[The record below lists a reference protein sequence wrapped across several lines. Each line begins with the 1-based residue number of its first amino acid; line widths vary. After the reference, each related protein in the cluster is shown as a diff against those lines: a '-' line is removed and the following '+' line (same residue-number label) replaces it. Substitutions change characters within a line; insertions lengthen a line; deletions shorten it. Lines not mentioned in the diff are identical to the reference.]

1 MADIR
6 PLAGKGDVE
15 IYNAVRNACSPQFQ
29 TRVPAATQGNIR
41 NAVDNMR
48 NYPYL
53 RDEFT
58 GVLIQRL
65 IGLYIQHADWDDP
78 LKLIGSPRTLKR
90 YGSTYEQAAVG
101 LVQART
107 RNFNKEY
114 LGDDV
119 YGRYNVPTASVFHAL
134 TFDHYYPVTIPED
147 ALLTAFD
154 GESGMSD
161 YIAEIMNAPILSD
174 RNDMYVMKTQTFAEY
189 ARKGGFFRVHTAD
202 VGASNSTETDAKS
215 LLRLIQQTAN
225 ELKSLPLSAMP
236 RYNAMSW
243 TTPWRDSEAILF
255 ATPQVIAAL
264 NVEALAAAFN
274 IDKANVPYRIIP
286 IPEDMFGIGGT
297 AGKVQAVLTSED
309 FFFQWDEMLE
319 TTNSPVNPIDGTRN
333 IFYKHRG
340 SITPNPFTNAI
351 LFWTGEGSRTDTTVN
366 PDTLT
371 TSKPTFTLKVR
382 KYGQSAVTPQ
392 NVSRGD
398 LVQVEATI
406 TSANKATASYQP
418 VGIKYMLEGATSQ
431 FTIIDNDGI
440 LHCGLDETAE
450 SLKVTAQATY
460 INPTTPEIDQ
470 TVSAALDVPVVGT
483 WVGGIK
489 IGALTALAI
498 TPETVT
504 VKAHES
510 VKLTCM
516 AVKTDGTKLDVSNLA
531 NWSVNLNATIDKTG
545 KLTGTTAGSAKVT
558 VKFAGVTAEKTVTVA
573 AAASAR

>member
-1 MADIR
+1 MSNIR

-15 IYNAVRNACSPQFQ
+15 IFNAVRSATSPQFQ
-29 TRVPAATQGNIR
+29 TRIPSATQGNIR
-41 NAVDNMR
+41 NAVDTMR
-48 NYPYL
+48 NFPYL

-65 IGLYIQHADWDDP
+65 IGLYVQHADWDDP

-101 LVQART
+101 LVKART

-119 YGRYNVPTASVFHAL
+119 YGRYSLPTASVFHPL

-174 RNDMYVMKTQTFAEY
+174 RNDMYVMKTQCFAEY
-189 ARKGGFFRVHTAD
+189 ARKGGFYRVQSPD
-202 VGASNSTETDAKS
+202 VGAANSTEADAKG
-215 LLRLIQQTAN
+215 LLRQIQEMAN
-225 ELKSLPLSAMP
+225 TLKSLPMSSMA
-236 RYNAMSW
+236 RFNAMSW
-243 TTPWRDSEAILF
+243 VTPWRDSEAILF
-255 ATPQVIAAL
+255 ATPAVIAAL

-286 IPEDMFGIGGT
+286 IPEDMFGLGGDS
-297 AGKVQAVLTSED
+297 GKVQAVLTTED

-340 SITPNPFTNAI
+340 SITPNPFANAI
-351 LFWTGEGSRTDTTVN
+351 LFWTGEGSADTIVL

-371 TSKPTFTLKVR
+371 TGKPTFEIRLR
-382 KYGQSAVTPQ
+382 KYGETAITPQ

-398 LVQVEATI
+398 LVQVVSTI
-406 TSANKATASYQP
+406 ESANKATATFQP
-418 VGIKYMLEGATSQ
+418 VGIKYAVEGATSQ
-431 FTIIDNDGI
+431 FTTIDNDGI
-440 LHCGLDETAE
+440 LRCGLDETAE
-450 SLKVTAQATY
+450 TLKVTAQATY
-460 INPTTPEIDQ
+460 INPATPEIDQ

-483 WVGGIK
+483 WLGGWKPDNIVSLSIK
-489 IGALTALAI
+489 ADAEPA
-498 TPETVT
+498 T
-504 VKAHES
+504 VKAGETIALHAIAKKANGELQDVTNFCAWTGDEFAS
-510 VKLTCM
+510 VQPNGVVTGIKQ
-516 AVKTDGTKLDVSNLA
+516 GS
-531 NWSVNLNATIDKTG
+531 ATIKAKFAG
-545 KLTGTTAGSAKVT
+545 QVSGTEKVT
-558 VKFAGVTAEKTVTVA
+558 VTA
-573 AAASAR
+573 

>member
-1 MADIR
+1 MSNIR
-6 PLAGKGDVE
+6 PLAGKGDAE
-15 IYNAVRNACSPQFQ
+15 IFDAVRSATSPQFQ
-29 TRVPAATQGNIR
+29 ARIPSATQGNIR
-41 NAVDNMR
+41 NAVDTMR
-48 NYPYL
+48 NFPYL
-53 RDEFT
+53 RDEFV

-65 IGLYIQHADWDDP
+65 IGLYVQHADWDDP

-101 LVQART
+101 LVKART
-107 RNFNKEY
+107 RNFSKEY

-119 YGRYNVPTASVFHAL
+119 YGRYNVPTASVFHPL

-154 GESGMSD
+154 GETGMADFIS
-161 YIAEIMNAPILSD
+161 EIMNAPILSD
-174 RNDMYVMKTQTFAEY
+174 RNDMYVMKTQCFAEY
-189 ARKGGFFRVHTAD
+189 ARKGGFYRVHTKD
-202 VGASNSTETDAKS
+202 VGAPESTEADAKN

-225 ELKSLPLSAMP
+225 ELKSSPMSSMP
-236 RYNAMSW
+236 KYNAMSW
-243 TTPWRDSEAILF
+243 VTPWRDSEAILF

-274 IDKANVPYRIIP
+274 IDRANVPYRIIP

-297 AGKVQAVLTSED
+297 AGKVQAVLTTED
-309 FFFQWDEMLE
+309 FFFCWDEMLE

-340 SITPNPFTNAI
+340 SITPNPFANAI
-351 LFWTGEGSRTDTTVN
+351 LFWTGEGSAESVTL

-371 TSKPTFTLKVR
+371 TSKPDFVLRVK
-382 KYGQSAVTPQ
+382 KYGQPAVTPQ

-398 LVQVEATI
+398 LVQVEATVS
-406 TSANKATASYQP
+406 SANKDTASFQP
-418 VGIKYMLEGATSQ
+418 TGITYGLEGAGSQ

-460 INPTTPEIDQ
+460 IDPAVPEIDQ

-489 IGALTALAI
+489 VGALSSL
-498 TPETVT
+498 TVEGADT
-504 VKAHES
+504 VKAGKS
-510 VKLTCM
+510 VKLTAY
-516 AVKTDGTKLDVSNLA
+516 AVKTDGSRQDVSNLA
-531 NWSVNLNATIDKTG
+531 DWTVDAHAEVDKTG
-545 KLTGTTAGSAKVT
+545 KVTGKSAGSAKVAA
-558 VKFAGVTAEKTVTVA
+558 KFAGATAEKTITVTA
-573 AAASAR
+573 

>member
-29 TRVPAATQGNIR
+29 IRVPAATQGNIR

-65 IGLYIQHADWDDP
+65 IGLYIRHADWDDP

-119 YGRYNVPTASVFHAL
+119 YGRYSLPTASVFHPL
-134 TFDHYYPVTIPED
+134 TFDHYYPVTVPED

-174 RNDMYVMKTQTFAEY
+174 RNDMYVMKVQTFAEY
-189 ARKGGFFRVHTAD
+189 ARKGGFYRVHTND
-202 VGASNSTETDAKS
+202 VGASNSTETDAKN

-274 IDKANVPYRIIP
+274 IDRANVPYRIIP
-286 IPEDMFGIGGT
+286 IPEDMFGIGGIT
-297 AGKVQAVLTSED
+297 GKVQAVLTSED

-340 SITPNPFTNAI
+340 SITPNPFANAV
-351 LFWTGEGSRTDTTVN
+351 LFWTGEGSRTETTVN

-371 TSKPTFTLKVR
+371 TSKPTFTLKVK
-382 KYGQSAVTPQ
+382 KYGQPAVTPQ

-406 TSANKATASYQP
+406 TSANKETASYQP

-431 FTIIDNDGI
+431 FTAIDNDGI

-460 INPTTPEIDQ
+460 INPATPEIDQ

-489 IGALTALAI
+489 IGALSALTI

-504 VKAHES
+504 VKANES

-516 AVKTDGTKLDVSNLA
+516 AVKTDGTKADVSNLA
-531 NWSVNLNATIDKTG
+531 NWSVNSNATIDKTG
-545 KLTGTTAGSAKVT
+545 KLTGSSDGSAKVT
-558 VKFAGVTAEKTVTVA
+558 VKFAGATAEKTVTVTS
-573 AAASAR
+573 ASSR

>member
-1 MADIR
+1 MSDIR

-29 TRVPAATQGNIR
+29 IRVPAATQGNIR

-119 YGRYNVPTASVFHAL
+119 YGRYSLPTASVFHPL
-134 TFDHYYPVTIPED
+134 TFDHYYPVTVPED

-174 RNDMYVMKTQTFAEY
+174 RNDMYVMKVQTFAEY
-189 ARKGGFFRVHTAD
+189 ARKGGFFRVHTND
-202 VGASNSTETDAKS
+202 VGASTSTEADAKN

-274 IDKANVPYRIIP
+274 IDRANVPYRIIP

-297 AGKVQAVLTSED
+297 AGRVQAVLTSED

-340 SITPNPFTNAI
+340 SITPNPFANAV
-351 LFWTGEGSRTDTTVN
+351 LFWTGEGSRTETTVN

-371 TSKPTFTLKVR
+371 TGKPTFALKVR
-382 KYGQSAVTPQ
+382 KYGQTAVTPQ

-406 TSANKATASYQP
+406 TGANKATASYQP

-431 FTIIDNDGI
+431 FTVIDNDGI

-460 INPTTPEIDQ
+460 INPATPEIDQ

-489 IGALTALAI
+489 IGALSALAI

-504 VKAHES
+504 VKANES

-516 AVKTDGTKLDVSNLA
+516 AVKTDGTKADVSNLA
-531 NWSVNLNATIDKTG
+531 NWSVDSGATIDKTG
-545 KLTGTTAGSAKVT
+545 KLTGTATETAKVT
-558 VKFAGVTAEKTVTVA
+558 VKFAGATAEKTVTVT
-573 AAASAR
+573 AASGR

>member
-1 MADIR
+1 MSNIR

-15 IYNAVRNACSPQFQ
+15 IFNAVRSATSPQFQ
-29 TRVPAATQGNIR
+29 TRIPAATQGNIR
-41 NAVDNMR
+41 NAVDTMR
-48 NYPYL
+48 NFPYL

-101 LVQART
+101 LVKART

-119 YGRYNVPTASVFHAL
+119 YGRYSLPTASVFHPL

-174 RNDMYVMKTQTFAEY
+174 RNDMYIMKTQCFAEY
-189 ARKGGFFRVHTAD
+189 ARKGGFYRVHTKD
-202 VGASNSTETDAKS
+202 VGAPDSTEADAKN
-215 LLRLIQQTAN
+215 LLRLIQQIAN
-225 ELKSLPLSAMP
+225 ELKASPMSAMP

-243 TTPWRDSEAILF
+243 VTPWRDGEAILF
-255 ATPQVIAAL
+255 ATPAVIAAL

-274 IDKANVPYRIIP
+274 IDKVNVPYRIIP
-286 IPEDMFGIGGT
+286 IPEDMFGIGGNG
-297 AGKVQAVLTSED
+297 GKVQAVLTMED

-340 SITPNPFTNAI
+340 SVTPNPFANAI
-351 LFWTGEGSRTDTTVN
+351 LFWTGEGSSDTIVL

-371 TSKPTFTLKVR
+371 TSKPTFEIRLR
-382 KYGQSAVTPQ
+382 KYGETAITPQ

-398 LVQVEATI
+398 LVQVVSTI
-406 TSANKATASYQP
+406 SSANKDTATFQP
-418 VGIKYMLEGATSQ
+418 VGIKYAVEGATSQ
-431 FTIIDNDGI
+431 FTTIDNDGI
-440 LHCGLDETAE
+440 LRCGLDETAE
-450 SLKVTAQATY
+450 TLKITAQATY
-460 INPTTPEIDQ
+460 INPATPEIDQ

-483 WVGGIK
+483 WLGGWKPDNIVSLSIK
-489 IGALTALAI
+489 ADAEPA
-498 TPETVT
+498 T
-504 VKAHES
+504 VKAGETIALHAIAKKANGELQDVTNFCAWTGDEFAS
-510 VKLTCM
+510 VQPNGVVTGIKQ
-516 AVKTDGTKLDVSNLA
+516 GS
-531 NWSVNLNATIDKTG
+531 ATIKAKFAG
-545 KLTGTTAGSAKVT
+545 QVSGTEKVT
-558 VKFAGVTAEKTVTVA
+558 VTA
-573 AAASAR
+573 

>member
-1 MADIR
+1 MSNVR
-6 PLAGKGDVE
+6 PLASKGDVE
-15 IYNAVRNACSPQFQ
+15 IFNAVRNATSPQFQ
-29 TRVPAATQGNIR
+29 VRIPSATQGNIR
-41 NAVDNMR
+41 NAVDTMR
-48 NYPYL
+48 NFPYL

-101 LVQART
+101 LVKART

-119 YGRYNVPTASVFHAL
+119 YGRYSLPTASVFHPL

-154 GESGMSD
+154 GESGMAD

-174 RNDMYVMKTQTFAEY
+174 RNDMYLMKTQCFAEY
-189 ARKGGFFRVHTAD
+189 ARKGGFYRVHTKD
-202 VGASNSTETDAKS
+202 VGAADSTEADAKN

-225 ELKSLPLSAMP
+225 ELKASPMSAMP

-243 TTPWRDSEAILF
+243 VTPWRDSEAILF

-286 IPEDMFGIGGT
+286 IPEEMFGIGGA
-297 AGKVQAVLTSED
+297 AGKVQAVLTTED
-309 FFFQWDEMLE
+309 FFFCWDEMLE
-319 TTNSPVNPIDGTRN
+319 TTTSPVNPIDGTRN

-340 SITPNPFTNAI
+340 SITPNPFANAV
-351 LFWTGEGSRTDTTVN
+351 LFWTGEGSNESVTL

-371 TSKPTFTLKVR
+371 TSTPEFTLRVM
-382 KYGQSAVTPQ
+382 KYGQPSVTPE

-398 LVQVEATI
+398 LVQVESEI
-406 TSANKATASYQP
+406 TSANKDTASFQP
-418 VGIKYMLEGATSQ
+418 IGIEYKIEGATSQ
-431 FTIIDNDGI
+431 FTSIDNGGI
-440 LHCGLDETAE
+440 LRCGLDETAE
-450 SLKVTAQATY
+450 VLKVTAQATY
-460 INPTTPEIDQ
+460 IDPAHPEIDQ
-470 TVSAALDVPVVGT
+470 TVSAALSVPVVGQ
-483 WVGGIK
+483 WLGGWK
-489 IGALTALAI
+489 TGAIESLEIQGEKAVKSGKHVALKAI
-498 TPETVT
+498 AT
-504 VKAHES
+504 
-510 VKLTCM
+510 
-516 AVKTDGTKLDVSNLA
+516 KTDGNTADVTNLA
-531 NWSVNLNATIDKTG
+531 MWTVDANATITPNG
-545 KLTGTTAGSAKVT
+545 VLTGTGTAAGAANVT
-558 VKFAGVTAEKTVTVA
+558 AKFAGATGTAKITVTA
-573 AAASAR
+573 

>member
-1 MADIR
+1 MSNVR

-15 IYNAVRNACSPQFQ
+15 IFNAVRSATSPQFQ
-29 TRVPAATQGNIR
+29 TRIPSATQGNIR
-41 NAVDNMR
+41 NAVDTMR
-48 NYPYL
+48 NFPYL

-65 IGLYIQHADWDDP
+65 IGLYVQHADWDDP

-101 LVQART
+101 LVKART

-119 YGRYNVPTASVFHAL
+119 YGRYSLPTASVFHPL

-174 RNDMYVMKTQTFAEY
+174 RNDMYVMKTQCFAEY
-189 ARKGGFFRVHTAD
+189 ARKGGFYRVQSPD
-202 VGASNSTETDAKS
+202 VGAANSTEADAKG
-215 LLRLIQQTAN
+215 LLRQIQEMAN
-225 ELKSLPLSAMP
+225 TLKSLPMSSMA
-236 RYNAMSW
+236 RFNAMSW
-243 TTPWRDSEAILF
+243 VTPWRDSEAILF
-255 ATPQVIAAL
+255 ATPAVIAAL

-286 IPEDMFGIGGT
+286 IPEDMFGLGGDS
-297 AGKVQAVLTSED
+297 GKVQAVLTTED
-309 FFFQWDEMLE
+309 FFFCWDEMLE

-340 SITPNPFTNAI
+340 SITPNPFANAI
-351 LFWTGEGSRTDTTVN
+351 LFWTGEGSTDTIVL

-371 TSKPTFTLKVR
+371 TGKPTFEIRLR
-382 KYGQSAVTPQ
+382 KYGETAITPQ

-398 LVQVEATI
+398 LVQVASTI
-406 TSANKATASYQP
+406 TSANKDTATFQP
-418 VGIKYMLEGATSQ
+418 VGIKYAVEGATSQ
-431 FTIIDNDGI
+431 FTTIDNDGI
-440 LHCGLDETAE
+440 LRCGLDETAE
-450 SLKVTAQATY
+450 TLKVTAQATY
-460 INPTTPEIDQ
+460 INPATPEIDQ

-483 WVGGIK
+483 WLGGWKPDNIVSLSIK
-489 IGALTALAI
+489 ADAEPA
-498 TPETVT
+498 T
-504 VKAHES
+504 VKAGETIALHAIAKKANGELQDVTNFCAWTGDEFAS
-510 VKLTCM
+510 VQPNGVVTGIKQ
-516 AVKTDGTKLDVSNLA
+516 GS
-531 NWSVNLNATIDKTG
+531 ATIKAKFAG
-545 KLTGTTAGSAKVT
+545 QVSGTEKVT
-558 VKFAGVTAEKTVTVA
+558 VTA
-573 AAASAR
+573 

>member
-1 MADIR
+1 MSNIR

-15 IYNAVRNACSPQFQ
+15 IFNAVRSATSPQFQ
-29 TRVPAATQGNIR
+29 TRIPSATQGNIR
-41 NAVDNMR
+41 NAVDAMR
-48 NYPYL
+48 NFPYL

-101 LVQART
+101 LVKART

-119 YGRYNVPTASVFHAL
+119 YGRYSLPTASVFHPL

-174 RNDMYVMKTQTFAEY
+174 RNDMYVMKTQCFAEY
-189 ARKGGFFRVHTAD
+189 ARKGGFYRVQSPD
-202 VGASNSTETDAKS
+202 VGAANSTEADAKG
-215 LLRLIQQTAN
+215 LLRQIQEMAN
-225 ELKSLPLSAMP
+225 TLKSLPMSSMA
-236 RYNAMSW
+236 RFNAMSW
-243 TTPWRDSEAILF
+243 VTPWRDSEAILF
-255 ATPQVIAAL
+255 ATPAVIAAL

-286 IPEDMFGIGGT
+286 IPEDMFGLGGYS
-297 AGKVQAVLTSED
+297 GKVQAVLTTED

-319 TTNSPVNPIDGTRN
+319 TTNSPVNPIDGTLN

-340 SITPNPFTNAI
+340 SITPNPFANAI
-351 LFWTGEGSRTDTTVN
+351 LFWTGEGSTDTIVL

-371 TSKPTFTLKVR
+371 TGKPTFEIRLR
-382 KYGQSAVTPQ
+382 KYGETAITPQ

-398 LVQVEATI
+398 LVQVVSTI
-406 TSANKATASYQP
+406 ESANKATATFQP
-418 VGIKYMLEGATSQ
+418 VGIKYAVEGATSQ
-431 FTIIDNDGI
+431 FTGIDNDGI
-440 LHCGLDETAE
+440 LRCGLDETAE
-450 SLKVTAQATY
+450 TLKVTAQATY
-460 INPTTPEIDQ
+460 INPATPEIDQ

-483 WVGGIK
+483 WLGGWKPDNIVSLSIK
-489 IGALTALAI
+489 ADAEPA
-498 TPETVT
+498 T
-504 VKAHES
+504 VKAGETIALHAIARKANGELQDVTNFCAWTGDETAS
-510 VKLTCM
+510 VQPNGVVTGIKQ
-516 AVKTDGTKLDVSNLA
+516 GS
-531 NWSVNLNATIDKTG
+531 ATIKAKFAG
-545 KLTGTTAGSAKVT
+545 QVGGTEKVT
-558 VKFAGVTAEKTVTVA
+558 VTA
-573 AAASAR
+573 

>member
-29 TRVPAATQGNIR
+29 IRVPAATQGNIR

-65 IGLYIQHADWDDP
+65 IGLYIQHADWNDP

-119 YGRYNVPTASVFHAL
+119 YGRYNVPTASVFHPL

-147 ALLTAFD
+147 ALLTAFN

-174 RNDMYVMKTQTFAEY
+174 RNDMYVMKAQTFAEY
-189 ARKGGFFRVHTAD
+189 ARKGGFYRVHTAD
-202 VGASNSTETDAKS
+202 VGASNSTETDAKN

-274 IDKANVPYRIIP
+274 IDRANVPYRIIP

-297 AGKVQAVLTSED
+297 AGKVQAVLASED

-340 SITPNPFTNAI
+340 SITPNPFANAV
-351 LFWTGEGSRTDTTVN
+351 LFWTGEGSRTETTVN

-371 TSKPTFTLKVR
+371 TSKPALTLKVK
-382 KYGQSAVTPQ
+382 KYSQPAVTPQ

-406 TSANKATASYQP
+406 TSENKATASYQP

-431 FTIIDNDGI
+431 FTVIDNDGI

-460 INPTTPEIDQ
+460 INPATPEIDQ

-489 IGALTALAI
+489 IGALNALTI

-504 VKAHES
+504 VKANES

-531 NWSVNLNATIDKTG
+531 NWSVNSNATIDKTG
-545 KLTGTTAGSAKVT
+545 KLTGTSAGSAKVT
-558 VKFAGVTAEKTVTVA
+558 VKFAGATAEKTVTVTA
-573 AAASAR
+573 TSSR

>member
-1 MADIR
+1 MSNIR

-15 IYNAVRNACSPQFQ
+15 IFNAVRNATSPQFQ
-29 TRVPAATQGNIR
+29 TRIPSATQGNIR
-41 NAVDNMR
+41 NAVDTMR
-48 NYPYL
+48 NFPYL

-101 LVQART
+101 LVKART

-119 YGRYNVPTASVFHAL
+119 YGRYSLPTASVFHPL

-161 YIAEIMNAPILSD
+161 YISEIMNAPILSD
-174 RNDMYVMKTQTFAEY
+174 RNDMYLMKTQTFAEY
-189 ARKGGFFRVHTAD
+189 ARKGGFYRVHTPD
-202 VGASNSTETDAKS
+202 VGKADSTEADAKG
-215 LLRLIQQTAN
+215 LLRLIQQMAN
-225 ELKSLPLSAMP
+225 ELKASPMSAMP

-243 TTPWRDSEAILF
+243 VTPWRDSEAILF

-274 IDKANVPYRIIP
+274 IDKVNVPYRIIP
-286 IPEDMFGIGGT
+286 IPEDMFGIGGQG
-297 AGKVQAVLTSED
+297 GKVQAVLTTED
-309 FFFQWDEMLE
+309 FFFCWDEMLE

-340 SITPNPFTNAI
+340 SITPNPFANAI
-351 LFWTGEGSRTDTTVN
+351 LFWTGEGSNESVTL

-371 TSKPTFTLKVR
+371 TSTPVFELRVR
-382 KYGQSAVTPQ
+382 KYGQPAAITPQ

-398 LVQVEATI
+398 LVQVVSTI
-406 TSANKATASYQP
+406 TSANKETATFQP
-418 VGIKYMLEGATSQ
+418 TGIKYAIEGATSQ
-431 FTIIDNDGI
+431 FTTIDNDGI
-440 LHCGLDETAE
+440 LRCGLDETAE
-450 SLKVTAQATY
+450 TLKVTAQATY
-460 INPTTPEIDQ
+460 INPATPEIDQ

-483 WVGGIK
+483 WLGGWKTGAIESLK
-489 IGALTALAI
+489 IQG
-498 TPETVT
+498 E
-504 VKAHES
+504 KS
-510 VKLTCM
+510 VKVNGHVALKAIAT
-516 AVKTDGTKLDVSNLA
+516 KTDGNTADVTNLA
-531 NWSVNLNATIDKTG
+531 TWTVDAPATVTPNG
-545 KLTGTTAGSAKVT
+545 MLTGTTAGAANVT
-558 VKFAGVTAEKTVTVA
+558 VKFAGATGTAKVTVTA
-573 AAASAR
+573 

>member
-1 MADIR
+1 MSNIR

-15 IYNAVRNACSPQFQ
+15 IFNAVRSATSPQFQ
-29 TRVPAATQGNIR
+29 TRIPSATQGNIR
-41 NAVDNMR
+41 NAVDTMR
-48 NYPYL
+48 NFPYL

-65 IGLYIQHADWDDP
+65 IGLYVQHADWDDP

-101 LVQART
+101 LVKART

-119 YGRYNVPTASVFHAL
+119 YGRYSLPTASVFHPL

-174 RNDMYVMKTQTFAEY
+174 RNDMYLMKTQTFAEY
-189 ARKGGFFRVHTAD
+189 ARKGGFYRVHTPD
-202 VGASNSTETDAKS
+202 VGKADSTEADAKG
-215 LLRLIQQTAN
+215 LLRLIQQVAN
-225 ELKSLPLSAMP
+225 ELKASPMSAMP

-243 TTPWRDSEAILF
+243 VTPWRDSEAILF

-274 IDKANVPYRIIP
+274 IDKVNVPYRIIP
-286 IPEDMFGIGGT
+286 IPEDMFGIGGA
-297 AGKVQAVLTSED
+297 AGKVQAVLTTED
-309 FFFQWDEMLE
+309 FFFCWDEMLE

-340 SITPNPFTNAI
+340 SITPNPFANAV
-351 LFWTGEGSRTDTTVN
+351 LFWTGEGSAESVTL

-371 TSKPTFTLKVR
+371 TSKPEFTLRVK
-382 KYGQSAVTPQ
+382 KYGQPAITPE

-398 LVQVEATI
+398 LVQVESVV
-406 TSANKATASYQP
+406 TSANEASFRP
-418 VGIKYMLEGATSQ
+418 VGIKYALEGATSQ
-431 FTIIDNDGI
+431 FTSIDNDGI
-440 LHCGLDETAE
+440 LRCGLDETAE
-450 SLKVTAQATY
+450 TLKVTAQATY
-460 INPTTPEIDQ
+460 IDPAHPEIDQ
-470 TVSAALDVPVVGT
+470 TVSAALSVPVVGA
-483 WVGGIK
+483 WLGGWKVG
-489 IGALTALAI
+489 AI
-498 TPETVT
+498 ESIEIQGE
-504 VKAHES
+504 KS
-510 VKLTCM
+510 VKVKEHAALKAIAT
-516 AVKTDGTKLDVSNLA
+516 KTDGNTADVTNLA
-531 NWSVNLNATIDKTG
+531 LWTVDANATITPNG
-545 KLTGTTAGSAKVT
+545 VLTGTAAGTANVT
-558 VKFAGVTAEKTVTVA
+558 VKFAGATGTAQVTVTA
-573 AAASAR
+573 